1 MLLQQQVRSNSDF
14 HSAVSFGWL
23 SILQWRLLREEL
35 KSKSHLRTLF
45 WRYILHISKKI
56 KPKDHFKLYS
66 LKFVHC
72 MSSLHHFFSS
82 LCFQFCKCC
91 LEKHLKSHYKF
102 FFNCVRQPREAYL
115 WGGLQIMSK
124 LTETYEI
131 YRSPWYKKQKPSS
144 KPSKGKINLHWH
156 PFNSFICLIISAC
169 YNTCHYSLI

>member
-23 SILQWRLLREEL
+23 SILQWRLFREEI

-45 WRYILHISKKI
+45 WRYILHICKKI

-72 MSSLHHFFSS
+72 MSSLHHLFSS

-91 LEKHLKSHYKF
+91 LEKHLKSHYNF
-102 FFNCVRQPREAYL
+102 FKLCKTAK
-115 WGGLQIMSK
+115 GGLFVGGFANNV
-124 LTETYEI
+124 EI
-131 YRSPWYKKQKPSS
+131 NRNLRNILLPLIQKT
-144 KPSKGKINLHWH
+144 KTFK
-156 PFNSFICLIISAC
+156 
-169 YNTCHYSLI
+169 